1 MEDAKQL
8 KTPLMISEFGA
19 CSNSTV
25 CEREITQVL
34 DACDQTLSGW
44 AYWQFK
50 QNKDSTTVGVNFA
63 QGFYDLDGQVQWLK
77 VRALSRPYQ
86 RKTQGYLTEMK
97 FDIQTSKFESIFY
110 YDSLSTHAITEIFIN
125 KHLWY
130 DEQGFNIRIFEA
142 EFPHRPVFAEVVRL

>member
-1 MEDAKQL
+1 
-8 KTPLMISEFGA
+8 
-19 CSNSTV
+19 
-25 CEREITQVL
+25 
-34 DACDQTLSGW
+34 
-44 AYWQFK
+44 
-50 QNKDSTTVGVNFA
+50 
-63 QGFYDLDGQVQWLK
+63 
-77 VRALSRPYQ
+77 
-86 RKTQGYLTEMK
+86 MK